1 MLPMV
6 FRCKTRH
13 TTFQDANFT
22 KVTRQVARTHKT
34 ERYRQMNPLE
44 FSSPMDAI
52 VPALFTFQENVGPLI
67 KDTDNEYFKSKYA
80 DLAAV
85 LDVVKPPLRDAGL
98 LLVQGAST
106 NGGESVNVETTIFHV
121 ASLQW
126 VRTILTLRPEK
137 PTPQGCGSAITYARR
152 YGLLAMCGI
161 AAGAPRDYK
170 LNAAPD
176 AQESASP
183 ADVQIEG
190 ALSERVAS
198 DDGKCW
204 FVKVGKVRMWT
215 FDSDLADAVH
225 HDEGKEVVAHG
236 RMKSGGKS
244 YRLISYVPK

>member
-1 MLPMV
+1 
-6 FRCKTRH
+6 
-13 TTFQDANFT
+13 
-22 KVTRQVARTHKT
+22 
-34 ERYRQMNPLE
+34 MNPLE

-52 VPALFTFQENVGPLI
+52 VPALFTFQENVNPLI
-67 KDTDNEYFKSKYA
+67 KNTDNEYFKSKYA

-161 AAGAPRDYK
+161 AAEDDDGNSASGRSIRQPPDESSGRPAAAGAPRDYK

-244 YRLISYVPK
+244 YRLISYVPKG

>member
-121 ASLQW
+121 TSLQW

-161 AAGAPRDYK
+161 AAEDDDGNSASGRSKEQSPPEPKPTQRDYK
-170 LNAAPD
+170 LNSAPAAAGPSGLG
-176 AQESASP
+176 ET
-183 ADVQIEG
+183 QIEG
-190 ALSERVAS
+190 TIGEVETSQDSKA
-198 DDGKCW
+198 W
-204 FVKVGKVRMWT
+204 FVQVGKVNT
-215 FDSDLADAVH
+215 
-225 HDEGKEVVAHG
+225 
-236 RMKSGGKS
+236 
-244 YRLISYVPK
+244 